1 MLCVVSINMRDAF
14 PNLISLSVSTKVFP
28 VLNLKNLLKATSDIE
43 AQLRHFSEGMSF
55 QNSYSDMPLRI
66 QFSCYCKKFS
76 QSFGKC
82 NQTAFA
88 CRGKWRGHAGSTL
101 IPTQNRIHALS
112 EVKQAGMMAT
122 MVSFEN
128 RIPRSDLSNMLRI
141 WLIWLRCK
149 FIVKR
154 SVKLNSD
161 LFYLLLLH
169 LLVNHAC

>member
-1 MLCVVSINMRDAF
+1 
-14 PNLISLSVSTKVFP
+14 
-28 VLNLKNLLKATSDIE
+28 
-43 AQLRHFSEGMSF
+43 
-55 QNSYSDMPLRI
+55 
-66 QFSCYCKKFS
+66 
-76 QSFGKC
+76 
-82 NQTAFA
+82 
-88 CRGKWRGHAGSTL
+88 
-101 IPTQNRIHALS
+101 
-112 EVKQAGMMAT
+112 MMAT